1 MAELLT
7 ILLPIMIVAAVVGG
21 YVFASLLLLK
31 FPTLLHKKKDIK
43 FKCRHISHRGG
54 AGENLEN
61 TMTAFRHAHALG
73 TEMLEIDLQLTRDGE
88 VVVSH
93 DNTLERTAGQDI
105 LISETDYKDLP
116 LLRHAL
122 KLDFDQR
129 CTCEGKEDRKIPLL
143 RELFEAFPDL
153 PINIDIKFESMDLIE
168 RVNDLIQEFNREH
181 ITVWGNR
188 STNITN
194 KCYKMNPDIHV
205 FVPLKKVVGLVIAF
219 YFGLLPFIP
228 LKEGFYEIPMLSMF
242 KRREKFPNWQMSR
255 TFRILLTV
263 ATNMIQSKA
272 MLKHLRERGI
282 QVYLWVL
289 NDEEEYEQAFKLGA
303 TGVMTDF
310 PTKLRDFLDNH
321 PEYIKE

>member
-168 RVNDLIQEFNREH
+168 R
-181 ITVWGNR
+181 
-188 STNITN
+188 
-194 KCYKMNPDIHV
+194 NPDIHV